1 MDLKAVNFVTT
12 SFLLLKALV
21 TTSKALVTT
30 SFLLLLCSGKQH
42 DITP

>member
-30 SFLLLLCSGKQH
+30 SFLFTTLFWEA
-42 DITP
+42 T